1 MVVLGID
8 PGITHLGLGV
18 VEVEPKGT
26 LKARLLH
33 GEVVRTS
40 RKEPAQE
47 RVGRIHARVKEALWD
62 PLESTCRHAS
72 LSIL

>member
-1 MVVLGID
+1 MVL
-8 PGITHLGLGV
+8 PHPLGV

-47 RVGRIHARVKEALWD
+47 RVGRIHARVKEALARFH
-62 PLESTCRHAS
+62 PEALAIEGAVPCQR
-72 LSIL
+72 